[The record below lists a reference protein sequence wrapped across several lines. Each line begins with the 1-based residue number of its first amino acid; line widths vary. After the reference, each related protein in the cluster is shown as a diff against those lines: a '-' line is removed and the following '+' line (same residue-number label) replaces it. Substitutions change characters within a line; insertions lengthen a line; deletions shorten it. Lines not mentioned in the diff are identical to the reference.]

1 MGTGIFITGTDTDV
15 GKTFIAAGISA
26 ALSAR
31 GIDVGVYKP
40 MLSGMD
46 RTDKNSDAMI
56 LKTMSAD
63 TSPIEDITPF
73 HFKEPLAPY
82 IAAKLQGISI
92 SKSDIMSHW
101 ETVKN
106 RHEFFI
112 VEGAGGISVPYGE
125 DFLVSDI
132 AVEIGFPIVVVARAN
147 LGTVN
152 HTYLTIEYAKRLGLD
167 ILGVIINGLDQSR
180 AGIAETT
187 NPKLIEKLC
196 NVSILG
202 IIPQMHNVTKEK
214 IIQTFEHNLDIDK
227 IIFN

>member
-40 MLSGMD
+40 MLSGID

-82 IAAKLQGISI
+82 IAAKGKFYMAEWKENRFL
-92 SKSDIMSHW
+92 W
-101 ETVKN
+101 YAETVMQVFVPDPVFCKN
-106 RHEFFI
+106 DNHKN
-112 VEGAGGISVPYGE
+112 
-125 DFLVSDI
+125 
-132 AVEIGFPIVVVARAN
+132 N
-147 LGTVN
+147 L
-152 HTYLTIEYAKRLGLD
+152 L
-167 ILGVIINGLDQSR
+167 
-180 AGIAETT
+180 
-187 NPKLIEKLC
+187 
-196 NVSILG
+196 SI
-202 IIPQMHNVTKEK
+202 
-214 IIQTFEHNLDIDK
+214 F
-227 IIFN
+227 